1 MKATSKYIQPP
12 TVSSQAIEDQ
22 VFVKETEI
30 QRLSWF
36 DALFTTI
43 KDDLKNGDQ
52 FKAQKL
58 ADLGQYLAQDF
69 QHYSEDGLANLL
81 ADKEGSL

>member
-1 MKATSKYIQPP
+1 MSINKPAHDLMN
-12 TVSSQAIEDQ
+12 A
-22 VFVKETEI
+22 KEVEV

-43 KDDLKNGDQ
+43 KNDLARDDTC
-52 FKAQKL
+52 KAQKL

-69 QHYSEDGLANLL
+69 HHYSEDDLAGLKIEPEVAL
-81 ADKEGSL
+81 

>member
-1 MKATSKYIQPP
+1 MEALN
-12 TVSSQAIEDQ
+12 QAASDAA
-22 VFVKETEI
+22 FAKEVEI

-43 KDDLKNGDQ
+43 KDDLKSGDIQ
-52 FKAQKL
+52 KAQKL

-69 QHYSEDGLANLL
+69 QHYSEDDLAGLNQEQEVAL
-81 ADKEGSL
+81 

>member
-1 MKATSKYIQPP
+1 MEALN
-12 TVSSQAIEDQ
+12 QAAADA
-22 VFVKETEI
+22 VLAKETEI

-36 DALFTTI
+36 DALFSTI
-43 KDDLKNGDQ
+43 KADLKNGDKL
-52 FKAQKL
+52 KAQKL

-69 QHYSEDGLANLL
+69 QHYSEAELNELL

>member
-1 MKATSKYIQPP
+1 MIISKSI
-12 TVSSQAIEDQ
+12 TDLINA
-22 VFVKETEI
+22 KEAEK

-43 KDDLKNGDQ
+43 KNDLANDDTS
-52 FKAQKL
+52 KAQKL

-69 QHYSEDGLANLL
+69 HHYSEDELASLQAEQG
-81 ADKEGSL
+81 ADNE